1 MNALVS
7 WLPNLDRRVWILSFG
22 RLLSQIGNGFTLFYA
37 PIFFANQVGLS
48 ATAVGIGIGSGS
60 LSGVVGRFVGGSA
73 ADSPR
78 WGRRKVIL
86 LSAAISAIADVFLAT
101 AFNFPSFVVGNL
113 LMGLGIG
120 LYWPA
125 TEAVVADLTH
135 GNQRNE
141 AFAIARL
148 ADNLGLSLGIVLGG
162 VLIELTSQ
170 YRLLFVIDGIT
181 YGLFF
186 CIVAIA
192 ITETLSTG
200 DSHRQIFSG
209 WGIALRDR
217 QLWVFATVNV
227 LFTMYL
233 AQVQSTMPLYFS
245 NVVSVGDDGTGF
257 SPTRMSALF
266 TWHVA
271 LTALVQLPI
280 ARWLNRVTHI
290 RALGLSLVF
299 WGIGFIGIAATGM
312 VTGGHLWW
320 AIAALTILA
329 IATVTY
335 LPSASSFVVA
345 LAPESLRGVY
355 LSVNSQCWALG
366 YFIGPPLGG
375 WALDQSTQVAHGF
388 WLGLSCSGLLG
399 LGIVTLLGR
408 MNSSMSSSDSDLD
421 SESDS
426 SSSTDP

>member
-1 MNALVS
+1 MKSFFRFAFS
-7 WLPNLDRRVWILSFG
+7 WLPNLDRRVWILASG

-60 LSGVVGRFVGGSA
+60 LSGVFGRFFGGAA

-78 WGRRKVIL
+78 WGRRKIIL

-101 AFNFPSFVVGNL
+101 AFNFPTFVLGNL

-125 TEAVVADLTH
+125 TEAVVADLTR
-135 GNQRNE
+135 GDQRNE
-141 AFAIARL
+141 AFALARL
-148 ADNLGLSLGIVLGG
+148 ADNLGLSLGIVFGG
-162 VLIELTSQ
+162 ALIELTNQ

-186 CIVAIA
+186 VIVALAIA
-192 ITETLSTG
+192 ETLDVQDASKKLL
-200 DSHRQIFSG
+200 SG
-209 WGIALRDR
+209 WGTALRDR
-217 QLWVFATVNV
+217 QLWVYAAVNV

-245 NVVSVGDDGTGF
+245 NVVPAGDDGTGF
-257 SPTRMSALF
+257 SPARISTLF
-266 TWHVA
+266 TWYVV
-271 LTALVQLPI
+271 LTALVQLPV
-280 ARWLNRVTHI
+280 ARWLNRLTHPK
-290 RALGLSLVF
+290 ALGLSMVF
-299 WGIGFIGIAATGM
+299 WGIGFIGIAVTGM
-312 VTGGHLWW
+312 ATGGHLWW
-320 AIAALTILA
+320 AIIALTILA

-335 LPSASSFVVA
+335 LPSASAFVVD
-345 LAPESLRGVY
+345 LAPDSLRGVY
-355 LSVNSQCWALG
+355 LSVNSQCWAIG

-388 WLGLSCSGLLG
+388 WVGMACSGLLG
-399 LGIVTLLGR
+399 IGIITLLGR
-408 MNSSMSSSDSDLD
+408 MQSDASSPSP
-421 SESDS
+421 ENK
-426 SSSTDP
+426 P